1 VIARVDTKALTGAE
15 DDAALQERL
24 WPSAEQR
31 LLLKA
36 ALADGAEARDAYLAW
51 RSGIDLEADFAWSVL
66 RLLPPYV
73 VTEAEVA
80 EGMDI
85 LSAAIHAGI
94 PA

>member
-1 VIARVDTKALTGAE
+1 
-15 DDAALQERL
+15 
-24 WPSAEQR
+24 
-31 LLLKA
+31 LLVNRTA
-36 ALADGAEARDAYLAW
+36 GT
-51 RSGIDLEADFAWSVL
+51 VL